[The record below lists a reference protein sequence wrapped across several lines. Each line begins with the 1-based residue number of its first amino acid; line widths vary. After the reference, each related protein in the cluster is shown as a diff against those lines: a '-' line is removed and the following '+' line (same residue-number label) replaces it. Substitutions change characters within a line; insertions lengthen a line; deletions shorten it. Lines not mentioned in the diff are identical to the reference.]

1 LGGNARRKS
10 CQQSVGPRW
19 HPSGNLAIATVHVI
33 PNRAEGPVRNLLYAG
48 ADRTRLPAVLDR
60 SKTPEHHESPAR
72 LCFFHSI
79 CETDTRSLITDH
91 ETTRPL
97 TTNHCPTPMGK
108 IHVLSETV
116 ANKIAAGE
124 VVERP
129 ASVVKELLENS
140 LDAGATRIRI
150 NVEAGG
156 KRLIQ
161 ITDNGCGMVRD
172 DAMLAFERHAT
183 SKMKDAEDLLSIA
196 TLGFRGEALPAI
208 ASVSRLRLETRV
220 AGEAAGTVV
229 EINGGKIAR
238 VEEAGLP
245 EGTSITVRDLF
256 FNTPAR
262 KKFLKA
268 ESTELSHIAS
278 LVTHY
283 ALAHPEK
290 HFELHSAT
298 NAMLVAPAVAGHSER
313 VYQVFGKET
322 LEQLI
327 PIAAAQPL
335 ERVGLPQPPPWRREE
350 VQTDEDGAVQKK
362 EPGEMRV
369 SGFVSKP
376 EIQKLNRNS
385 IFVFVNGRL
394 IRDRLV
400 QHGLTEAYR
409 NIIPP
414 AVYPVVLL
422 FLELPAEEVDVNV
435 HPSKTEVRFRQQ
447 SVMHDFVRDSVRAA
461 LMKARPAP
469 QFVTE
474 IRAHA
479 TAGEA
484 LTPGSGW
491 EASSAVQSG
500 EEIAAQAFAAGEQ
513 ASAGLYEPGAGAG
526 ERFALQA
533 PLAPPIS
540 ARFQFSGGIAVEA
553 NAGIALARQLETIPD
568 NGCAP
573 ALEVREEEPTLSSL
587 GTLKP
592 LGQIRNSFIL
602 AVNEDG
608 LWIIDQHVAHER
620 VLFERVL
627 KQRSA
632 QRVESQRLLMPI
644 IVELSPAQQAVFTEI
659 SDELQHNGF
668 EVEAFG
674 ARSVAVKVAPAGVEA
689 PAVEHML
696 HELLELISRE
706 EQSLNLEKIRARIA
720 ASIACH
726 AAIKV
731 NMPLEQNKMDWLLA
745 ELAKTDHPMSCP
757 HGRPVVLRY
766 SVKDIQKAFKRI

>member
-1 LGGNARRKS
+1 
-10 CQQSVGPRW
+10 
-19 HPSGNLAIATVHVI
+19 
-33 PNRAEGPVRNLLYAG
+33 
-48 ADRTRLPAVLDR
+48 
-60 SKTPEHHESPAR
+60 
-72 LCFFHSI
+72 
-79 CETDTRSLITDH
+79 
-91 ETTRPL
+91 
-97 TTNHCPTPMGK
+97 MGR
-108 IHVLSETV
+108 IHVLPEHV

-129 ASVVKELLENS
+129 ASVVKELLENA
-140 LDAGATRIRI
+140 LDAGATRIKI
-150 NVEAGG
+150 IVEAGG
-156 KRLIQ
+156 KKLIQ

-183 SKMKDAEDLLSIA
+183 SKIKDAEDLLSVA
-196 TLGFRGEALPAI
+196 TLGFRGEALPSI
-208 ASVSRLRLETRV
+208 ASVSRLRLETQD
-220 AGEAAGTVV
+220 AEAVAGTVI
-229 EINGGKIAR
+229 EINGGKMAR

-245 EGTSITVRDLF
+245 AGTSITVRDLF

-298 NAMLVAPAVAGHSER
+298 NAMLVAPPVAGYSER

-322 LEQLI
+322 LDQLI
-327 PIAAAQPL
+327 AVAAVQSL
-335 ERVGLPQPPPWRREE
+335 EHVGLPQPPPWRRKDEE
-350 VQTDEDGAVQKK
+350 NGDEAARTD
-362 EPGEMRV
+362 PGKMRLH
-369 SGFVSKP
+369 GFVSKP

-394 IRDRLV
+394 IRDRLI

-414 AVYPVVLL
+414 TVYPVVLL
-422 FLELPAEEVDVNV
+422 FLEMPPGEVDVNV
-435 HPSKTEVRFRQQ
+435 HPSKTEVRFRQ
-447 SVMHDFVRDSVRAA
+447 STVMHDFVRDTVRAA

-469 QFVTE
+469 QFTTE
-474 IRAHA
+474 IHARA
-479 TAGEA
+479 TASSG
-484 LTPGSGW
+484 LTPGAREW
-491 EASSAVQSG
+491 EPPSDV
-500 EEIAAQAFAAGEQ
+500 
-513 ASAGLYEPGAGAG
+513 ASASGAPARAFYDPAGGAG
-526 ERFALQA
+526 FALQA
-533 PLAPPIS
+533 PVPPPVS
-540 ARFQFSGGIAVEA
+540 ARFQFEGGIAVEA
-553 NAGIALARQLETIPD
+553 NAAIPVARGLENRFAEIPETIPD

-573 ALEVREEEPTLSSL
+573 ALDTPENTSGEDATLAALS
-587 GTLKP
+587 TLRP

-608 LWIIDQHVAHER
+608 LWIVDQHVAHER
-620 VLFERVL
+620 VLFERIL
-627 KQRSA
+627 KQRAA

-644 IVELSPAQQAVFTEI
+644 VLELSPAQQAVFAEI
-659 SDELQHNGF
+659 ADELQHNGF
-668 EVEAFG
+668 EAEPFG
-674 ARSVAVKVAPAGVEA
+674 ARSVAVKVAPAGVDA
-689 PAVEHML
+689 AAVENML
-696 HELLELISRE
+696 HELLDQISRE
-706 EQSLNLEKIRARIA
+706 EQSLNLEKIRGRIA

-731 NMPLEQNKMDWLLA
+731 NMPLEQNKMEWLLT

-766 SVKDIQKAFKRI
+766 SVRDIQKAFKRI